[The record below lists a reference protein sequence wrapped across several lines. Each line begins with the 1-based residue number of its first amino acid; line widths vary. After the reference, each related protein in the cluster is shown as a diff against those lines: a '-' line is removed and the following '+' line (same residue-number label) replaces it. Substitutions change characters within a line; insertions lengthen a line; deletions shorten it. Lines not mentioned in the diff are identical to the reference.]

1 MFDVKREKLNQYL
14 CLAIA
19 SALGCSFWS
28 HLGAKELS
36 EPITGSYHASQPGE
50 NLIAANGMVFEHGNS
65 FGEPPQKIAGS
76 FGMLLA
82 NVGNAY
88 QLDLNGNFS
97 NSVYYDGCSHYE
109 LERDPNYR

>member
-1 MFDVKREKLNQYL
+1 MRCTFMFDVKREKLNQYL

-88 QLDLNGNFS
+88 QLRFDAR
-97 NSVYYDGCSHYE
+97 Y
-109 LERDPNYR
+109 